1 MKGNKKIDP
10 RTGLGL
16 IVAANLIAFMQDN
29 IQLEISW
36 IVVLGIIMVLCGEWK
51 RAIKWYLGF
60 GLMLVLQWHILP
72 NSPKLIATSFSIFVN
87 YSRRLYPCLMIGSF
101 MIHTISLREMIVGM
115 RMLRIPQKLI
125 IPISIT
131 MRYFPAIREESG
143 HISDA
148 MKLRKIKGIQRAE
161 AFIVPLLMS
170 ATTTAE
176 ELSAAAVTRG
186 VENPA
191 PKTSLVKLKMGI
203 VDSIALVMAIVFI
216 GLSICL

>member
-1 MKGNKKIDP
+1 MQGNKKIDP

-36 IVVLGIIMVLCGEWK
+36 IIVLGIIMVLCGEWK
-51 RAIKWYLGF
+51 RAIKWCLGF
-60 GLMLVLQWHILP
+60 GILLVLQWHILP
-72 NSPKLIATSFSIFVN
+72 NSPKIIATSFSIFVN
-87 YSRRLYPCLMIGSF
+87 YSRRLYPCLMIGSL

-203 VDSIALVMAIVFI
+203 VDSIGLVMAIVFI